1 MGEII
6 KSLKNKEDSR
16 LKKISFD
23 IMFSDKY
30 IGENQLEKDLSIF
43 NKEKTVE
50 DFYFLGKE
58 ESIYLLKNINSSDWQ
73 EIIDINLKN

>member
-1 MGEII
+1 
-6 KSLKNKEDSR
+6 
-16 LKKISFD
+16 
-23 IMFSDKY
+23 MFSDKY

>member
-1 MGEII
+1 MDEII

-23 IMFSDKY
+23 IIFSDKY

>member
-1 MGEII
+1 MDEII